1 MPHSFYVA
9 EPGLEPGCSNFKFGD
24 LAALQWWFLN
34 RVPNRT
40 SWERKG
46 TLASPNP
53 TQMGATPISFAL
65 SVGVP
70 VKILCIK
77 KGGLV

>member
-1 MPHSFYVA
+1 MA
-9 EPGLEPGCSNFKFGD
+9 EPKLEPGCSNFKFRD

-34 RVPNRT
+34 CVSNRT

-46 TLASPNP
+46 ALASPP
-53 TQMGATPISFAL
+53 STQMGATPISFAF

-77 KGGLV
+77 KRGLV